1 MPQNPIPVQIS
12 VVIPTCDRKAALLSL
27 LDDLDK
33 SDLPLLEVIIVDSGN
48 DRLVPADYAA
58 LSTLDILYMGSE
70 RSVCIQRNAGIAKA
84 RAPWIF
90 LCDDDVEMPPDYLR
104 KLSVHIHAHPE
115 AGAVCGL
122 FLQQENNEWKGSY
135 PVDSAGLLLWKY
147 LFSLGFWGEIR
158 CGDGR
163 ITRRIRK
170 YYLDKGNHIS
180 RSGWPVLVDFSGPF
194 FITPVY
200 TLGAALVKKDWL
212 LQAPFDELLDRHG
225 IGDNYGV
232 CVSFPEKGVHV
243 LTDAFVHHHKTPV
256 NRLQRPLQYFRRVL
270 AIDYFRRTKAALGKV
285 SISWLLWS
293 LTGNLLAFLRAGDLI
308 MIRPALRSILLIASG
323 RNPYYKALKNKRSL

>member
-12 VVIPTCDRKAALLSL
+12 VVIPTCDRKVALLSL

-33 SDLPLLEVIIVDSGN
+33 SDLPLLEIIIVDSGN
-48 DRLVPADYAA
+48 DPLVPADYAA
-58 LSTLDILYMGSE
+58 FGTLDILCMGSE

-84 RAPWIF
+84 RAAWIF

-122 FLQQENNEWKGSY
+122 FLQKEGNEWKGSY
-135 PVDSAGLLLWKY
+135 PVDSAGLLLWKW

-158 CGDGR
+158 CGDGG
-163 ITRRIRK
+163 ITRRIRN

-212 LQAPFDELLDRHG
+212 LQAPLT
-225 IGDNYGV
+225 NY
-232 CVSFPEKGVHV
+232 S
-243 LTDAFVHHHKTPV
+243 
-256 NRLQRPLQYFRRVL
+256 
-270 AIDYFRRTKAALGKV
+270 
-285 SISWLLWS
+285 
-293 LTGNLLAFLRAGDLI
+293 TG
-308 MIRPALRSILLIASG
+308 MASG
-323 RNPYYKALKNKRSL
+323 IITECASASRRKAFMCSRMLLSIITRPRSTVCKDRYNISGECWLSIISDRQKPHWGRSKDPGCSGR